1 MNRERKTLNRN
12 YEFQRVY
19 HRGKNFVS
27 PMLVTY
33 VFKKRDGGINY
44 GISASKKIGC
54 AVERNRA
61 RRIIRAAVLDT
72 LKNVEGSYDIVFV
85 SRRATVK
92 AKSTEIQNIMAEQLK
107 EAGVIQ

>member
-1 MNRERKTLNRN
+1 MNKERHTLNRN

-27 PMLVTY
+27 PILVTY

-61 RRIIRAAVLDT
+61 RRIIRAAALNCFKDI
-72 LKNVEGSYDIVFV
+72 EGSYDIVFV
-85 SRRATVK
+85 SRRATVN
-92 AKSTEIQNIMAEQLK
+92 AKSTEIQTIMAEQLK